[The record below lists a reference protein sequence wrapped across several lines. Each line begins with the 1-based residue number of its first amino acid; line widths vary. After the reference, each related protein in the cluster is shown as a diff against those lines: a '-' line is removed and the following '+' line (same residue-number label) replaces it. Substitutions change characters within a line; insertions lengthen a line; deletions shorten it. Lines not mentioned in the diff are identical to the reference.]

1 MHEVPS
7 TTDRYEVVRR
17 IGAGGMGVVYEA
29 EDRERGQRVALKTIP
44 NPGVEQVYQL
54 KKEFRVLADLSHP
67 NLVVLYDL
75 VVGRDACFF
84 TMELVDGEDL
94 LDYLWNREHP
104 ERSALGNAPTRRT
117 GDDIGIART
126 SRPDLASGSGSELS
140 GIVEAMAPTEDSS
153 AQPSPCDFERLR
165 AVLPQLARGLHALH
179 AAGKIHR
186 DVKPSNIRVTRDHR
200 VVLLDFGLVAEIDR
214 RRQSYDDGAVV
225 GTVAYMA
232 PEQAAGELQLTP
244 AVDWYALGV

>member
-1 MHEVPS
+1 MHEGPA
-7 TTDRYEVVRR
+7 TPDRYEVVRR

-54 KKEFRVLADLSHP
+54 KREFRVLADLSHP

-75 VVGRDACFF
+75 VVGREACFF

-94 LDYLWNREHP
+94 LTYLWHHGDNDRVVATAVTTAASGRLP
-104 ERSALGNAPTRRT
+104 DLGTVATGRH
-117 GDDIGIART
+117 GDDWSG
-126 SRPDLASGSGSELS
+126 ASGTNPGHRAAA
-140 GIVEAMAPTEDSS
+140 GAAGVVAEAAAVAGTEPVVSLLTGGVTEDS
-153 AQPSPCDFERLR
+153 ATAPTPCDLERLR

-186 DVKPSNIRVTRDHR
+186 DVKPSNVRVTPEGRA
-200 VVLLDFGLVAEIDR
+200 VLLDFGLAAEIDR
-214 RRQSYDDGAVV
+214 RRTGYDD
-225 GTVAYMA
+225 
-232 PEQAAGELQLTP
+232 
-244 AVDWYALGV
+244 